1 MSYPS
6 TKNQQ
11 SWRLAATACAA
22 LALLS
27 ACNDKDKPA
36 ASDTTTAPP
45 QTSLSDSGPATG
57 PQPIAPV
64 AYTPPSA
71 EVLYQMVAPIALYP
85 DKLVAQI
92 LAGATYPEQVT
103 AAESWLGQNPG
114 LQKTAMSNAVNAQN
128 WDPSIKSLT
137 QFPNVLEQLASNLP
151 WTTALGKAY
160 YNDPADVLN
169 AIQVMR
175 NRAYKA
181 GTLKS
186 SKHLVVSAGSAPSQ
200 GDYTPSNAVSAIPQA
215 VIAPPEQYIEIAPSE
230 VSTVYVPQYDPGV
243 VYGEPLPVYGGYNYV
258 SAPVA
263 VGVGVPV
270 AAGLLGFG
278 AGVLLAQASMPH
290 PSWGWHSWDM
300 HWGAPERHDWRPG
313 MPPPPPMA
321 RPAVVYNNQT
331 YISQSRTVR
340 TVVQNN
346 QHTENVRVT
355 NIYENGA
362 PSHAMPQAAM
372 ATGVGAAAGA
382 AVLAA
387 SHGIGSRQVPVQ
399 QAMPPTGQP
408 PSPQTA
414 RMPSPAGTP
423 TMPAMPMHQQAHAQG
438 IMDQRAGMPSGQAQI
453 LPQQKAPQA
462 MMQQQHQQQLQQ
474 AQHEQQQRQQ
484 QAQMQAQQ
492 QAQQQAALHQQQLA
506 QQRAGAQSQQKQ
518 AEQQAQMQQ
527 RQQQQ
532 QLAQQQAQREATQ
545 HQQQMAQQHAAQ
557 QQRQAEQQAQIQQR
571 QQQQQLAQREQQQA
585 QREAAQRQQQQ
596 QMAQQRAAQQQQR
609 QAEQQAQM
617 QQQRQQQMQQAQRE
631 QQQRQQQAQRE
642 AQHQQQMAQQRA
654 VQMQQ
659 RQAVAHAAP
668 QQHGDHHEHR

>member
-6 TKNQQ
+6 TRNQQ
-11 SWRLAATACAA
+11 PWRLAATACAA
-22 LALLS
+22 LVLLS

-45 QTSLSDSGPATG
+45 QAGMSDSNSTTS
-57 PQPIAPV
+57 PQAIAPV

-92 LAGATYPEQVT
+92 LAGATYPDQVT

-114 LQKTAMSNAVNAQN
+114 LQKTALSNAVNAQN

-186 SKHLVVSAGSAPSQ
+186 SKHLVVNAGSAPSQ
-200 GDYTPSNAVSAIPQA
+200 DNYMPSNAASAIPQA

-243 VYGEPLPVYGGYNYV
+243 VYGDPLPVYGGYNYASV
-258 SAPVA
+258 PVA

-300 HWGAPERHDWRPG
+300 HWGSPERHDWRPG

-372 ATGVGAAAGA
+372 AAGVGAAAGA
-382 AVLAA
+382 AALNA
-387 SHGIGSRQVPVQ
+387 SHGIGSRQMPMQ
-399 QAMPPTGQP
+399 QAMPATGLP
-408 PSPQTA
+408 PV
-414 RMPSPAGTP
+414 RMPSSAAAPA
-423 TMPAMPMHQQAHAQG
+423 MPAVPMHQQTHAQG
-438 IMDQRAGMPSGQAQI
+438 ILDQRASMPSGQAQA
-453 LPQQKAPQA
+453 LQQQRTQQA
-462 MMQQQHQQQLQQ
+462 MVQQQHQQQLQQ
-474 AQHEQQQRQQ
+474 QQRQQ
-484 QAQMQAQQ
+484 QAQQMQAQQ
-492 QAQQQAALHQQQLA
+492 QAQQQAAMHQQQLT
-506 QQRAGAQSQQKQ
+506 QQRAAAQSQQRQ

-527 RQQQQ
+527 RQQQ
-532 QLAQQQAQREATQ
+532 LQQAQHE
-545 HQQQMAQQHAAQ
+545 QQQV
-557 QQRQAEQQAQIQQR
+557 
-571 QQQQQLAQREQQQA
+571 QQQA

-617 QQQRQQQMQQAQRE
+617 QQQRQQQVQQAQQAQRE
-631 QQQRQQQAQRE
+631 QQRQQQAQRE

-654 VQMQQ
+654 AQVQQ
-659 RQAVAHAAP
+659 RQAVARAAP